1 MRYGK
6 TALTGAIVF
15 TWLMVF
21 ASCAAYSAGRGTLGG
36 WLRLGASVGFVLTGF
51 AAGGL
56 NSRYG
61 RAILVGLFFGW
72 WGDFFLTRSGS
83 AWFMAG
89 LVAFLVGH
97 VAYSC
102 AFVFR
107 KSRPRW
113 AVGAFTA
120 IVVAGIFVAWWLWP
134 HLPAGLH
141 APALAYGLAISV
153 MVALAVG
160 TVPMPGGWLIAIGAV
175 IFLVSDVGVAYAF
188 FIQSNR
194 AVQIGSM
201 LLYYLGQTMLAASIA
216 LVRRNE

>member
-6 TALTGAIVF
+6 AALTDAIVF

-21 ASCAAYSAGRGTLGG
+21 ASCAAYSAGRSPLGA
-36 WLRLGASVGFVLTGF
+36 WLRLGASVGFVLTGL

-61 RAILVGLFFGW
+61 RAILIGLLLGW
-72 WGDFFLTRSGS
+72 WGDFFLMHGGR

-89 LVAFLVGH
+89 LVAFLIGH

-107 KSRPRW
+107 RSRPRW
-113 AVGAFTA
+113 AVAA
-120 IVVAGIFVAWWLWP
+120 LLAMLVAGFFVAWWLWP

-141 APALAYGLAISV
+141 APAVAYGLAISV
-153 MVALAVG
+153 MVALAIG
-160 TVPMPGGWLIAIGAV
+160 ALPRPGGWLITIGAIV
-175 IFLVSDVGVAYAF
+175 FYVSDMGVAYLSF
-188 FIQSNR
+188 VGSGRVILF
-194 AVQIGSM
+194 VSM